1 MERVGE
7 RNKGVDTNMRGMT
20 YVLALLLFA
29 AAAHGQQQ
37 RRVAILNTEDDGDP
51 RVEVSDL
58 NYLTVRLREIAVKIL
73 PKDNYSIMTA
83 QSIIDM
89 LGKDDARKVCKE
101 AQCLAEIGRKVSS
114 DYVGQARLGRLGG
127 NLTISMELY
136 NSASGS
142 LVDSFTGNAKD
153 VFGLLAVL
161 NENAPPMFR
170 NMPDVVYVPEPEPE
184 PAPVPEDA
192 VPKPVQPVKTS
203 FWVAIGLDVL
213 GVALLSVGY
222 MNDMDMAKSLD
233 KYKVGGQTEGYY
245 DSAWKDA
252 ENSRRNRNVFYIIGG
267 LVLASGI
274 GVHIWF

>member
-1 MERVGE
+1 
-7 RNKGVDTNMRGMT
+7 MRRMT
-20 YVLALLLFA
+20 YVLALLLLA
-29 AAAHGQQQ
+29 VAAHRQQQ
-37 RRVAILNTEDDGDP
+37 RRVAILNTEDDGDT

-101 AQCLAEIGRKVSS
+101 AQCLAEIGRKVSA

-136 NSASGS
+136 NSVSGS

-161 NENAPPMFR
+161 NENAPPMFGK
-170 NMPDVVYVPEPEPE
+170 MPDVVYVPEPEPTL
-184 PAPVPEDA
+184 VPEDA
-192 VPKPVQPVKTS
+192 VPKSVQPVKTS
-203 FWVAIGLDVL
+203 FWVGIGLNVL
-213 GVALLSVGY
+213 GAAVLGY
-222 MNDMDMAKSLD
+222 AVYENGKAKDAFGRYSEKGHPQD
-233 KYKVGGQTEGYY
+233 YY
-245 DSAWKDA
+245 DAEWKKVED
-252 ENSRRNRNVFYIIGG
+252 SRSSRNMFYIIGG
-267 LVLASGI
+267 AILASGI

>member
-1 MERVGE
+1 
-7 RNKGVDTNMRGMT
+7 MRRMT
-20 YVLALLLFA
+20 YIFALLLLA
-29 AAAHGQQQ
+29 LTAHGQQY
-37 RRVAILNTEDDGDP
+37 RRVAILNTEDDGDSQM
-51 RVEVSDL
+51 EVSDL

-101 AQCLAEIGRKVSS
+101 AQCLAEIGRKVSA

-136 NSASGS
+136 HSASGS

-153 VFGLLAVL
+153 IFGLLAVL
-161 NENAPPMFR
+161 NENAPPMFGK
-170 NMPDVVYVPEPEPE
+170 MPDVIYIPEPKST
-184 PAPVPEDA
+184 PVPGDE
-192 VPKPVQPVKTS
+192 VPKSEKPVKTS

-213 GVALLSVGY
+213 GVALISYAIYENGE
-222 MNDMDMAKSLD
+222 AKDAFDRYSE
-233 KYKVGGQTEGYY
+233 KGQQQNYY
-245 DSAWKDA
+245 DAEWKKVED
-252 ENSRRNRNVFYIIGG
+252 SRSSRNMFYIIGG
-267 LVLASGI
+267 AILASGI